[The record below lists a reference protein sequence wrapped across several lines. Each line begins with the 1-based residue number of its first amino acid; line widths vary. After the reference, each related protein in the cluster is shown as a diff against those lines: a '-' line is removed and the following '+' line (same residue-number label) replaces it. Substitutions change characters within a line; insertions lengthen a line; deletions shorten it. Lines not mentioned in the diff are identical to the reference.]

1 MTLSNTLFE
10 DAKHSVWDFQ
20 TQCFASQ
27 NMQISASKVLFD
39 NFNTYRRLQILHN
52 FTLSGLVPNLFCKF
66 FPVKIFHHFS
76 AQRKILHILAHF
88 LQDGLTAALT
98 TAVTA
103 LSAKKCML
111 RLFRHPNLQIKNKFF
126 VSGCR
131 KSGNLCTFAAHIK

>member
-1 MTLSNTLFE
+1 MSNTLFE

-76 AQRKILHILAHF
+76 AQRKNPAHF
-88 LQDGLTAALT
+88 GTLFAGRADGVLT

-126 VSGCR
+126 VLGCR